1 MLSDTRPD
9 KVKQLIH
16 EHENFVKKLGKDW
29 DTQIS
34 QAAQNLLATLDASA
48 VTRTSSEI
56 AIALTNAG
64 VSLELIYAPCM
75 KNFVVDKIA
84 LLAADERQPIYNRVN
99 RNRNAVDGQHQPIDR
114 MSEALELINRTSIP
128 KPVPAPG
135 VVPNQE
141 EYHQAL
147 VCICCDRHIIG
158 AEQVCYLKKDQL
170 EKNKDRIGVESYNN
184 YYMNLGYDELHP
196 ELVKQYQVDGLP
208 GLLLSKRSRH
218 TNGRGYVACHSC
230 YDSLQTKSLNK
241 SPPKSA
247 IANGFVIG
255 RIPLVL
261 TFENEDGT
269 TREPIVVQEEDITDI
284 LRAMLAPTRAYGY
297 TFAYFGGAQKSL
309 EGHYTFYEVD
319 QNHVGSVIN
328 EYQSTGANPHI
339 YVVHGGRL
347 TPSQKK
353 IIKTKTEMNT
363 KLYTAYM
370 TWFIKQSGH
379 RGFKDVTV
387 PEECPQPKLVE
398 DKKNNEDTE
407 MNPTVEKQFDGGT
420 YYFSSA
426 HSPSEDT
433 GTCTTQAEFTKTLL
447 NRAPPTLLVSGGA
460 YKSGRDLLLED
471 IMPMA
476 FPFGL
481 GGPTMP
487 RRTNVG
493 IESCLAHYGRLANQE
508 FMRGD
513 IQLIIKNMLDR
524 HLSFIPA
531 KVRCRGITDGTS
543 LAEKVS
549 QLTRKDIEE
558 VAEKGEEYTG
568 PASSFLKQVSSS
580 CKAMGH
586 TAAAAKDAR
595 RTILA
600 LSDRHGMNTCM
611 LTVTPNDEM
620 SFAVRLLA
628 MPGVEVSSHQI
639 NEQFSLCRQFSR
651 QFRGSNHAVP

>member
-1 MLSDTRPD
+1 MLSETRPD
-9 KVKQLIH
+9 KVEQLIH
-16 EHENFVKKLGKDW
+16 EHENFVKILGKDW

-84 LLAADERQPIYNRVN
+84 LLAADQRQPIYNRVN

-114 MSEALELINRTSIP
+114 VSEALELINRTSIP
-128 KPVPAPG
+128 KPVPDPG

-141 EYHQAL
+141 EPPDVQYHQAL

-158 AEQVCYLKKDQL
+158 AEQMCYLRKDQL
-170 EKNKDRIGVESYNN
+170 EKNKDRIGLESYNN

-218 TNGRGYVACHSC
+218 TNSRGYVACHSC
-230 YDSLQTKSLNK
+230 YESLQVKNLTKTK

-269 TREPIVVQEEDITDI
+269 TRETIVDQEDDITDI

-309 EGHYTFYEVD
+309 QGHYTFYEMD

-328 EYQSTGANPHI
+328 EYQNTGANPHI

-347 TPSQKK
+347 TPSQKN

-363 KLYTAYM
+363 KLYTDYM

-387 PEECPQPKLVE
+387 PEECPQPKVVE
-398 DKKNNEDTE
+398 DKK
-407 MNPTVEKQFDGGT
+407 
-420 YYFSSA
+420 
-426 HSPSEDT
+426 
-433 GTCTTQAEFTKTLL
+433 TT
-447 NRAPPTLLVSGGA
+447 R
-460 YKSGRDLLLED
+460 
-471 IMPMA
+471 I
-476 FPFGL
+476 
-481 GGPTMP
+481 
-487 RRTNVG
+487 
-493 IESCLAHYGRLANQE
+493 
-508 FMRGD
+508 
-513 IQLIIKNMLDR
+513 
-524 HLSFIPA
+524 
-531 KVRCRGITDGTS
+531 
-543 LAEKVS
+543 
-549 QLTRKDIEE
+549 
-558 VAEKGEEYTG
+558 
-568 PASSFLKQVSSS
+568 LK
-580 CKAMGH
+580 
-586 TAAAAKDAR
+586 
-595 RTILA
+595 
-600 LSDRHGMNTCM
+600 
-611 LTVTPNDEM
+611 
-620 SFAVRLLA
+620 
-628 MPGVEVSSHQI
+628 
-639 NEQFSLCRQFSR
+639 
-651 QFRGSNHAVP
+651 

>member
-1 MLSDTRPD
+1 MLSETRPD
-9 KVKQLIH
+9 KVEQLIH
-16 EHENFVKKLGKDW
+16 EHENFVKILGKDW

-84 LLAADERQPIYNRVN
+84 LLAADQRQPIYNRVN

-114 MSEALELINRTSIP
+114 VSEALELINRTSIP
-128 KPVPAPG
+128 KPKPVPDPE
-135 VVPNQE
+135 VVPDQE
-141 EYHQAL
+141 EPPDPPVVQYHQAL

-158 AEQVCYLKKDQL
+158 AEQMCYLRKDQL
-170 EKNKDRIGVESYNN
+170 EKNKDRIGLESYNN

-218 TNGRGYVACHSC
+218 TNSRGYVACHSC
-230 YDSLQTKSLNK
+230 YESLQVKNLTKTK

-269 TREPIVVQEEDITDI
+269 TRETIVDQEDDITDI

-309 EGHYTFYEVD
+309 QGHYTFYEMD

-328 EYQSTGANPHI
+328 EYQNTGANPHI

-353 IIKTKTEMNT
+353 IVSKKVEMNT
-363 KLYTAYM
+363 NLYTDYM

-387 PEECPQPKLVE
+387 PEECPQPKVVE

-407 MNPTVEKQFDGGT
+407 MNPTVETKFDGGT

-433 GTCTTQAEFTKTLL
+433 GTYETQAEFTKTLL

-471 IMPMA
+471 IMPLA

-508 FMRGD
+508 FMRGEY
-513 IQLIIKNMLDR
+513 QLIIKNMLDR
-524 HLSFIPA
+524 HLSFISA
-531 KVRCRGITDGTS
+531 KVKCRGISDGTS
-543 LAEKVS
+543 LAEQVS
-549 QLTRKDIEE
+549 QLTMKDLEQ
-558 VAEKGEEYTG
+558 VAEKGEDYTG

-600 LSDRHGMNTCM
+600 LSDRHGMNSCM

-628 MPGVEVSSHQI
+628 MPDDEVSSHQI
-639 NEQFSLCRQFSR
+639 NEQFSQ
-651 QFRGSNHAVP
+651 

>member
-1 MLSDTRPD
+1 
-9 KVKQLIH
+9 
-16 EHENFVKKLGKDW
+16 
-29 DTQIS
+29 
-34 QAAQNLLATLDASA
+34 
-48 VTRTSSEI
+48 
-56 AIALTNAG
+56 
-64 VSLELIYAPCM
+64 
-75 KNFVVDKIA
+75 
-84 LLAADERQPIYNRVN
+84 
-99 RNRNAVDGQHQPIDR
+99 

-218 TNGRGYVACHSC
+218 TNSRGYVACHSC
-230 YDSLQTKSLNK
+230 YESLQVKNLTKTK

-297 TFAYFGGAQKSL
+297 TFAYFGGAHKSL

-347 TPSQKK
+347 TPSQKN

-363 KLYTAYM
+363 KLYTDYM

-387 PEECPQPKLVE
+387 PEECPQPKVVE

-407 MNPTVEKQFDGGT
+407 MNPTVETKFEGGT

-433 GTCTTQAEFTKTLL
+433 GTYETQAEFTKTLL

-513 IQLIIKNMLDR
+513 IQLITKNMLDR
-524 HLSFIPA
+524 HLSFISA
-531 KVRCRGITDGTS
+531 KVKCRGITDGTS

-600 LSDRHGMNTCM
+600 LSDRFGMNSCM

-628 MPGVEVSSHQI
+628 MPGDEVSSHKSMSI
-639 NEQFSLCRQFSR
+639 NQSM
-651 QFRGSNHAVP
+651 